1 MNLWNLCKSVAVL
14 SLAER
19 VLGLNGRELR
29 RAFPIFAFLFLTMAS
44 SVASKAARDALFLDR
59 YRAIDLPYVD
69 IAIAVLV
76 GLAASLYIW
85 VGHRTN
91 LRNLQVGSILLFAA
105 ISLVFWLWAALA
117 TYESGA
123 LFILIYIWVGV
134 FSVLAP
140 SQVWTL
146 ANYVLTTREA
156 KRSFGFIGSGAIL
169 GWIVGGLAT
178 RAGVSRFGTE
188 NMLAFVAVS
197 LFTCA
202 GLVVLIWRDRP
213 DYVGNDTPASGNV
226 RDRFP
231 LWGAM
236 RLIRESAYLRSI
248 AALILIAAL
257 TTTVAGWQFKAI
269 AKQAVPGT
277 DDLAMF
283 FGTFNM
289 IAGLMSLVLQ
299 LVLTGRVLRTIGVGS
314 ALFIVPTAMLMG
326 SAGVLLL
333 GTLVAAATLKA
344 SDQVLRYSIDKATV
358 ELLYLPVPA
367 SHTFRV
373 KSFIDTVVYR
383 FGDAAG
389 GLMVLLFAAV
399 LGWSPIQMSAVVILF
414 VAMWMGAAY
423 VARRQYVENLRES
436 IHQHRVDSERA
447 SMPVLDRDTSSLIT
461 SRLKGTPKEIAYAL
475 SLFELAHDRKVHPAV
490 RGLLN
495 HEDAEIRQQAIRLL
509 ARAGDATVKDQ
520 VEALVKDPDLGVRT
534 EALLYLTEFDP
545 TDPLQRIEGL
555 GDFEDFS
562 IQAAVVAFLAR
573 PGRSQNIDAAK
584 LLLSK
589 MIEEAGES
597 GKRARLEAARLMSV
611 LPDAFDRELR
621 ALVDDGDVEVA
632 KAAIAAVG
640 ALKKRSLI
648 GDLIDRLAEPAL
660 NEAVVTAIAAFGDRV
675 VGTLR
680 DYLTDESMR
689 AEVRREIPKC
699 LEVIASAA
707 AQAVLVES
715 VLDRDVVLR
724 YHTISALNRL
734 GQAHPNRPTDR
745 KLIESVLAA
754 EIMGHYRSYQ
764 VLGTL
769 GRLSRRGS
777 DGAEA
782 DDPSNPIEH
791 GLRESMEKETERI
804 FRLLKLLYPQYDMHS
819 AYVGLQSSDPV
830 VHDNAVEFMDS
841 VLPPEVRQVIIPLF
855 DRDVQVGAR
864 IETANKM
871 LGKALGDRE
880 EAIEVMSLSQDPWLR
895 ACAAYAMGEMRL
907 TRFAPTLDKW
917 ADDGDPLLRAT
928 AVDARE
934 KLRHAAAAAAGVD
947 AL

>member
-1 MNLWNLCKSVAVL
+1 MF

-19 VLGLNGRELR
+19 ALGLNGKELR
-29 RAFPIFAFLFLTMAS
+29 RAFPIFAYLFLTMAS

-69 IAIAVLV
+69 IAIALLV
-76 GLAASLYIW
+76 GLAAGLYIW
-85 VGHRTN
+85 IGNRTN
-91 LRNLQVGSILLFAA
+91 LRNLQVGSLLFFGLT
-105 ISLVFWLWAALA
+105 SLFFWLWAVLA
-117 TYESGA
+117 SYESGT
-123 LFILIYIWVGV
+123 LFIIIYVWVGV

-169 GWIVGGLAT
+169 GWIVGGFVT

-188 NMLAFVAVS
+188 NMLAFVALS

-202 GLVVLIWRDRP
+202 GIVIWIWRHRP
-213 DYVGNDTPASGNV
+213 DYVGNDMPASGGEP
-226 RDRFP
+226 DRFP
-231 LWGAM
+231 LWGSL
-236 RLIRESAYLRSI
+236 RLIRESPYLKAI
-248 AALILIAAL
+248 AALILISAA
-257 TTTVAGWQFKAI
+257 TTTIAGWQFKAI
-269 AKQAVPGT
+269 AKAAVPGT

-289 IAGLMSLVLQ
+289 IAGLMSLALQ
-299 LVLTGRVLRTIGVGS
+299 LLLTGRLLRMFGVGS

-326 SAGVLLL
+326 STGVLLF
-333 GTLVAAATLKA
+333 GTIIAAASLKA

-383 FGDAAG
+383 FGDAGG
-389 GLMVLLFAAV
+389 GLVVLLFAAV
-399 LGWSPIQMSAVVILF
+399 LGWSPVRMSVIGLVF
-414 VAMWMGAAY
+414 TAAWIAAAY

-447 SMPVLDRDTSSLIT
+447 SMPVLDRDTSLLIT
-461 SRLKGTPKEIAYAL
+461 SRLKGSPKEIGYAL

-490 RGLLN
+490 RGLLH
-495 HEDAEIRQQAIRLL
+495 HEVPEIRQQAVRLL
-509 ARAGDATVKDQ
+509 ARAGDASVKSQ
-520 VEALVKDPDLGVRT
+520 VEELVKDPDLGVRT
-534 EALLYLTEFDP
+534 EALLYLTEFDQS
-545 TDPLQRIEGL
+545 DPLQRIEAL

-573 PGRSQNIDAAK
+573 PGRSQNLDAAK

-589 MIEEAGES
+589 MVEQPGPEGR
-597 GKRARLEAARLMSV
+597 RARLEAARLLSV

-621 ALVDDGDVEVA
+621 TLLDDEDVEVA
-632 KAAIAAVG
+632 RAAIAAVG
-640 ALKKRSLI
+640 ALKKRSMIGELI
-648 GDLIDRLAEPAL
+648 ERLAEPAL
-660 NEAVVTAIAAFGDRV
+660 TATIASALAPFGDRI

-680 DYLTDESMR
+680 DAITDAEMP
-689 AEVRREIPKC
+689 AEVRREIPKV
-699 LEVIASAA
+699 LEVIGTPK
-707 AQAVLVES
+707 AQLVLVES

-724 YHTISALNRL
+724 YHTIAALNRL
-734 GQAHPNRPTDR
+734 GQAHPNRATDR

-769 GRLSRRGS
+769 GSAMM
-777 DGAEA
+777 DAA
-782 DDPSNPIEH
+782 NPVEH

-804 FRLLKLLYPQYDMHS
+804 FRLLKILYPQYDMHS
-819 AYVGLQSSDPV
+819 AYVGLQSADPV

-841 VLPPEVRQVIIPLF
+841 VLPPEVRTLVIPLF
-855 DRDVQVGAR
+855 DREVTVDAR
-864 IETANKM
+864 IATANRM
-871 LGKALGDRE
+871 LGATLGDRE
-880 EAIEVMSLSQDPWLR
+880 EAIEVMAISDDPWLR

-907 TRFAPTLDKW
+907 KRFAETLDGW
-917 ADDGDPLLRAT
+917 AGDPDPLLRAT
-928 AVDARE
+928 AIDARE

>member
-1 MNLWNLCKSVAVL
+1 VL

-19 VLGLNGRELR
+19 ALGLNGRELR
-29 RAFPIFAFLFLTMAS
+29 RAFPIFAYLFLTMAS

-69 IAIAVLV
+69 IAIAGLV
-76 GLAASLYIW
+76 GIAASFYIW
-85 VGHRTN
+85 VGYRTN
-91 LRNLQVGSILLFAA
+91 LRNLQVGS
-105 ISLVFWLWAALA
+105 LVFFALNALFFWWWAAVA
-117 TYESGA
+117 GYESGT

-169 GWIVGGLAT
+169 GWIVGGFAT

-188 NMLAFVAVS
+188 SMLGFVA
-197 LFTCA
+197 LALLLCA
-202 GLVVLIWRDRP
+202 VIVVAIWRDRP
-213 DYVGNDTPASGNV
+213 DYVGNDVPASGHV
-226 RDRFP
+226 RNRFP
-231 LWGAM
+231 LWSSLQ
-236 RLIRESAYLRSI
+236 LIRESAYLKAI

-257 TTTVAGWQFKAI
+257 TTTIAGWQFKAI

-289 IAGLMSLVLQ
+289 IAGLMSLALQ
-299 LVLTGRVLRTIGVGS
+299 LLLTARVLRTVGVGP

-326 SAGVLLL
+326 SMGVWML
-333 GTLVAAATLKA
+333 GTLVAAAALKA

-383 FGDAAG
+383 LGDAAG
-389 GLMVLLFAAV
+389 GLAVLLFAAV
-399 LGWSPIQMSAVVILF
+399 LAWSPVQMSAIVVVF
-414 VAMWMGAAY
+414 VAMWMVAAY

-447 SMPVLDRDTSSLIT
+447 SAPVIDRDTTTLIT
-461 SRLKGTPKEIAYAL
+461 SRLKGTPKEIGYAL

-490 RGLLN
+490 RGLL
-495 HEDAEIRQQAIRLL
+495 HHADPAIRQQAIRLL

-520 VEALVKDPDLGVRT
+520 IEALVKDPDLGVRT
-534 EALLYLTEFDP
+534 EALLYLTEFD
-545 TDPLQRIEGL
+545 TIDPLQRIEAL

-562 IQAAVVAFLAR
+562 IQAALAAFLAR
-573 PGRSQNIDAAK
+573 PGKSQNIDAAK

-589 MIEEAGES
+589 MVEES
-597 GKRARLEAARLMSV
+597 GAPGRRARLEAARLMAV

-621 ALVDDGDVEVA
+621 TLVDDEDVEVA
-632 KAAIAAVG
+632 RAAIAAVG
-640 ALKKRSLI
+640 ALKKRALI

-660 NEAVVTAIAAFGDRV
+660 NETVIATLSVFGDRI

-680 DYLTDESMR
+680 DYLTDDAMP
-689 AEVRREIPKC
+689 AEVRREIPKV
-699 LEVIASAA
+699 LEEIGSRSA
-707 AQAVLVES
+707 QSVLIES

-724 YHTISALNRL
+724 YHTIAALNRL
-734 GQAHPNRPTDR
+734 GQAHPDRATDR

-769 GRLSRRGS
+769 G
-777 DGAEA
+777 GALN
-782 DDPSNPIEH
+782 DPANPVEH
-791 GLRESMEKETERI
+791 GLRESMDKESERI
-804 FRLLKLLYPQYDMHS
+804 FRLLKILYPQYDMHS
-819 AYVGLQSSDPV
+819 AYVGLESTDPI

-855 DRDVQVGAR
+855 DRDVTVTER
-864 IETANKM
+864 IEMATRM
-871 LGKALGDRE
+871 LGSSIGDRE
-880 EAIEVMSLSQDPWLR
+880 EAIEVMAQSQDPWLR

-907 TRFAPTLDKW
+907 TRFAQTLDQW
-917 ADDGDPLLRAT
+917 ATDGDPLLRAT
-928 AVDARE
+928 AMDARE
-934 KLRHAAAAAAGVD
+934 KLRHAATAAAGVD

>member
-1 MNLWNLCKSVAVL
+1 VL
-14 SLAER
+14 SVAER
-19 VLGLNGRELR
+19 VLGLNGKELR
-29 RAFPIFAFLFLTMAS
+29 RAFPLFAYLFLTMAS

-59 YRAIDLPYVD
+59 YRAVDLPYVD

-76 GLAASLYIW
+76 GMAASLYIW
-85 VGHRTN
+85 FGHRTN
-91 LRNLQVGSILLFAA
+91 LRNLQVGS
-105 ISLVFWLWAALA
+105 LVFFALTALFFWFWAAVA
-117 TYESGA
+117 SYESGT
-123 LFILIYIWVGV
+123 LFIIIYIWVGV

-169 GWIVGGLAT
+169 GWIVGGFAT
-178 RAGVSRFGTE
+178 RTGVSRFGTE
-188 NMLAFVAVS
+188 NMLAFVALS

-202 GLVVLIWRDRP
+202 AIVVWIWRERP
-213 DYVGNDTPASGNV
+213 DYVGNDTPASGHV

-236 RLIRESAYLRSI
+236 RLIRESAYLKSI
-248 AALILIAAL
+248 AALILISAL
-257 TTTVAGWQFKAI
+257 TTTIAGWQFKAI
-269 AKQAVPGT
+269 AKQAVPAT

-289 IAGLMSLVLQ
+289 IAGLMSLLLQ
-299 LVLTGRVLRTIGVGS
+299 LILTARVLRTVGVGP

-333 GTLVAAATLKA
+333 GTLVAAAALKA

-358 ELLYLPVPA
+358 ELLYLPVSA

-383 FGDAAG
+383 LGDAAG
-389 GLMVLLFAAV
+389 GMMVLLFAAV
-399 LGWSPIQMSAVVILF
+399 LGWSAIQMSTIVIVF
-414 VAMWMGAAY
+414 VGLWMVAAY

-447 SMPVLDRDTSSLIT
+447 SLPVMDRDTTSLVT

-490 RGLLN
+490 RGLLR
-495 HEDAEIRQQAIRLL
+495 HDDPAIRQQAIRLL

-520 VEALVKDPDLGVRT
+520 VEQLVKDPDLGVRT

-562 IQAAVVAFLAR
+562 VQAAVVAFLAR
-573 PGRSQNIDAAK
+573 PGRSQNLDAAR
-584 LLLSK
+584 LLVSK
-589 MIEEAGES
+589 MIEEKGDH
-597 GKRARLEAARLMSV
+597 GRRARLEAARLLSV

-621 ALVDDGDVEVA
+621 VLVDDADVEIA
-632 KAAIAAVG
+632 HAAIAAVG
-640 ALKKRSLI
+640 AHQKRALI

-660 NEAVVTAIAAFGDRV
+660 NDAIVTALADFGNRI

-680 DYLTDESMR
+680 DYLIDEAIR
-689 AEVRREIPKC
+689 AEVRREIPRV
-699 LEVIASAA
+699 LEAIGSPS
-707 AQAVLVES
+707 AQAVLAES

-724 YHTISALNRL
+724 YHTIAALNRL
-734 GQAHPNRPTDR
+734 GQMHPDRPTDR

-769 GRLSRRGS
+769 GGALS
-777 DGAEA
+777 DPAA
-782 DDPSNPIEH
+782 DPIEH
-791 GLRESMEKETERI
+791 GLRESMEKESERI
-804 FRLLKLLYPQYDMHS
+804 FRLLKILYPQYDMHS
-819 AYVGLQSSDPV
+819 AYVGLQSADPV

-841 VLPPEVRQVIIPLF
+841 VLPPEVRQVVIPLF
-855 DRDVQVGAR
+855 DRNVSVEDR
-864 IETANKM
+864 IATANSM
-871 LGKALGDRE
+871 LGASIGDRE
-880 EAIEVMSLSQDPWLR
+880 EAIEVMALSQDPWLR
-895 ACAAYAMGEMRL
+895 SCAAYAMGEMRL
-907 TRFAPTLDKW
+907 TRFAPTLDQW
-917 ADDGDPLLRAT
+917 ANDPDPLLRAT
-928 AVDARE
+928 AIDARE

>member
-1 MNLWNLCKSVAVL
+1 ML

-19 VLGLNGRELR
+19 ALGLNGRELR
-29 RAFPIFAFLFLTMAS
+29 RAFPIFLYLFLTMAS

-76 GLAASLYIW
+76 GMAASAYIW
-85 VGHRTN
+85 FGYRTN
-91 LRNLQVGSILLFAA
+91 LRNLQVGSLSFFAVTA
-105 ISLVFWLWAALA
+105 LGFWSWAAVA
-117 TYESGA
+117 SYESGA
-123 LFILIYIWVGV
+123 LFIVIYIWVGV

-156 KRSFGFIGSGAIL
+156 KRSFGFIGGGAIL
-169 GWIVGGLAT
+169 GWIVGGFAT
-178 RAGVSRFGTE
+178 RTAVSRFGTE
-188 NMLAFVAVS
+188 SMLLFVALA
-197 LFTCA
+197 LFLCA

-231 LWGAM
+231 LWGAF
-236 RLIRESAYLRSI
+236 RLIQESAYLRAI

-257 TTTVAGWQFKAI
+257 TTTIAGWQFKAI
-269 AKQAVPGT
+269 AKQAVPDT
-277 DDLAMF
+277 DELAMF

-289 IAGLMSLVLQ
+289 IAGVMSLALQ
-299 LVLTGRVLRTIGVGS
+299 LLLTGRVLRTVGVGP

-326 SAGVLLL
+326 SFGVLML
-333 GTLVAAATLKA
+333 GSLVAAASLKA

-367 SHTFRV
+367 AHTFRV

-383 FGDAAG
+383 LGDASG
-389 GLMVLLFAAV
+389 GLVVLLFAAV
-399 LGWSPIQMSAVVILF
+399 LGFSPIQMSMVGVVF
-414 VAMWMGAAY
+414 VSCWMMAAY

-447 SMPVLDRDTSSLIT
+447 SMPVMDRDTASVIS
-461 SRLKGTPKEIAYAL
+461 SRLKGTPKQIAYAL

-490 RGLLN
+490 RGLLH
-495 HEDAEIRQQAIRLL
+495 HEDAAIRQQAVRLL
-509 ARAGDATVKDQ
+509 ARAGDATIKDQ

-545 TDPLQRIEGL
+545 MDPLQRIEAL

-573 PGRSQNIDAAK
+573 PGRTQNIEAAK

-589 MIEEAGES
+589 MVEEKGAEGR
-597 GKRARLEAARLMSV
+597 RARLEAARLLSI

-621 ALVDDGDVEVA
+621 ELVDDEDVDVA

-640 ALKKRSLI
+640 TLKKRSLI

-660 NEAVVTAIAAFGDRV
+660 NPAVIAALSSFGDRV

-689 AEVRREIPKC
+689 AEVRREIPKV
-699 LEVIASAA
+699 LEEIGSRT
-707 AQAVLVES
+707 AQTVLIES

-724 YHTISALNRL
+724 YHTIAALNRL
-734 GQAHPNRPTDR
+734 GQAHPDRTTDR

-769 GRLSRRGS
+769 G
-777 DGAEA
+777 GALKDA
-782 DDPSNPIEH
+782 ASPIEH

-804 FRLLKLLYPQYDMHS
+804 FRLLKILYPQYDMHS
-819 AYVGLQSSDPV
+819 AYVSLQSSDPV

-841 VLPPEVRQVIIPLF
+841 VLPPEVRQLVIPLF
-855 DRDVQVGAR
+855 DRDVSVSAR
-864 IETANKM
+864 IATANRM
-871 LGKALGDRE
+871 LGSTLGDRE
-880 EAIEVMSLSQDPWLR
+880 EAIEVMALSQDPWLR

-907 TRFAPTLDKW
+907 TRFAQTLDQW
-917 ADDGDPLLRAT
+917 ADDSDPLLRAT
-928 AVDARE
+928 AIDARE
-934 KLRHAAAAAAGVD
+934 KLRHAATAAAGVD

>member
-1 MNLWNLCKSVAVL
+1 ML
-14 SLAER
+14 SFAER
-19 VLGLNGRELR
+19 ALGLNGRELR
-29 RAFPIFAFLFLTMAS
+29 RAFPIFLYLFLTMAS

-69 IAIAVLV
+69 IAIAALV
-76 GLAASLYIW
+76 GIATSAYIW
-85 VGHRTN
+85 FGYRTN
-91 LRNLQVGSILLFAA
+91 LRNLQVGSLTFFAVTA
-105 ISLVFWLWAALA
+105 LGFWLWAAVA
-117 TYESGA
+117 SYESGA
-123 LFILIYIWVGV
+123 LFIVIYIWVGV

-169 GWIVGGLAT
+169 GWIVGGFAT
-178 RAGVSRFGTE
+178 RTAVSQFGTE
-188 NMLAFVAVS
+188 SMLGFVAVT
-197 LFTCA
+197 LFLCA
-202 GLVVLIWRDRP
+202 GIVVVIWRDRP
-213 DYVGNDTPASGNV
+213 DYVGNETPASGNV

-231 LWGAM
+231 LWGAF
-236 RLIRESAYLRSI
+236 RLIRESPYLRAI

-257 TTTVAGWQFKAI
+257 TTTIAGWQFKAI
-269 AKQAVPGT
+269 AKQAVPDT
-277 DDLAMF
+277 DELAMF

-289 IAGLMSLVLQ
+289 IAGVMSLLLQ
-299 LVLTGRVLRTIGVGS
+299 LLLTGRVLRTVGVGP

-326 SAGVLLL
+326 SLGVLFL
-333 GTLVAAATLKA
+333 GTLVAAASLKA

-367 SHTFRV
+367 GHTFRV

-383 FGDAAG
+383 VGDASG
-389 GLMVLLFAAV
+389 GLVVLLFAAV
-399 LGWSPIQMSAVVILF
+399 LGWTPIRMSMIGVVFIGF
-414 VAMWMGAAY
+414 WVMAAY

-447 SMPVLDRDTSSLIT
+447 SMPVMDRDTASVIS

-490 RGLLN
+490 RGLL
-495 HEDAEIRQQAIRLL
+495 HHADAAIRQQAVRLL
-509 ARAGDATVKDQ
+509 ARAGDASVKDQ
-520 VEALVKDPDLGVRT
+520 IEALVKDPNLGVRT

-545 TDPLQRIEGL
+545 MDPLERIEAL
-555 GDFEDFS
+555 GEFEDFS

-573 PGRSQNIDAAK
+573 PGRSQNLDAAK

-589 MIEEAGES
+589 MVEEKGAAGH
-597 GKRARLEAARLMSV
+597 RARLEAARLLSI

-621 ALVDDGDVEVA
+621 ELVDDEDAEVA
-632 KAAIAAVG
+632 RAAITAVG
-640 ALKKRSLI
+640 ALKKRSLL

-660 NEAVVTAIAAFGDRV
+660 NAAAIAALASFGDRI

-689 AEVRREIPKC
+689 AEVRREIPKV
-699 LEVIASAA
+699 LEEIGSGP
-707 AQAVLVES
+707 AQAVLIES

-724 YHTISALNRL
+724 YHTIAALNRL
-734 GQAHPNRPTDR
+734 GQAHPDRTTDR

-769 GRLSRRGS
+769 G
-777 DGAEA
+777 GAL
-782 DDPSNPIEH
+782 DDAASPIEH

-804 FRLLKLLYPQYDMHS
+804 FRLLKILYPQYDMHS
-819 AYVGLQSSDPV
+819 AYVGLQSTDPV

-841 VLPPEVRQVIIPLF
+841 VLPPEVRQLVIPLF
-855 DRDVQVGAR
+855 DREVSVPAR
-864 IETANKM
+864 ITTANRM
-871 LGKALGDRE
+871 LGSALGDRE
-880 EAIEVMSLSQDPWLR
+880 EAIEVMALSEDPWLR

-907 TRFAPTLDKW
+907 TRFAQTLDQW
-917 ADDGDPLLRAT
+917 AADGDPLLRAT
-928 AVDARE
+928 AIDARE